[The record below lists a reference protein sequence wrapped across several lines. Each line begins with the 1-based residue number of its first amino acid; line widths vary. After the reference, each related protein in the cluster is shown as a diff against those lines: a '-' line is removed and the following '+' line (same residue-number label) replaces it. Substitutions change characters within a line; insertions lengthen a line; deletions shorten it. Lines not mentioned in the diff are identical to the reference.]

1 MTILELLL
9 GQIANFCPVVSR
21 NTIVKNSTSLDNIWQ
36 SIRLHYGFQST
47 GAHFIDFAAIK
58 FQADE
63 RPEDL
68 YQRIVAFIEDN
79 LLKPDSGITHNGAPV
94 TEEEELSPS
103 LENYAVLTWLQLIHE
118 GLPKLVKQR
127 YGPELRSKT
136 LASIKPEI
144 SQALDSLLEELQACE
159 DAKVMRAT
167 ANDFRNRS
175 NPAQSRA
182 RPPQNRRP
190 TPKCPLC
197 KEAGRP
203 YSHYLSKCLHLPP
216 DDRKFLARARRITDI
231 CEQSD
236 SDEPDEIL
244 DHQPVNTSESASV
257 NRVQVQQSPCLYAF
271 HECDTVC
278 ITIDSGAT
286 GNMMKASYARFL
298 GVNVTTTKQLAKQAD
313 GLSPL
318 KVVGEVHTSFTCD
331 GHVLTF
337 EGLVVE
343 NLDSDILAG
352 MPFMEVN
359 DIAIRPAKH
368 EIHIGDTFTYKYG
381 SLPKADTHSVKRAQV
396 LRAPST
402 GATIWP
408 GEFLEVALP
417 DGLAGVS
424 ATFAIEPR
432 SDLPAQHDWPEPTLV
447 TSVQGKVR
455 LTNTTDHPL
464 VLKRNE
470 HFCQVRQTSVSDNVG
485 QSPYIATKREAPV
498 TYPKYHSDLVK
509 VDPEGQLDTES
520 RTELRK
526 ITREFDDVF
535 SPSFKGYNGA
545 LGPFKGEVNMGPVLP
560 PQRKGRLPQYSRNQL
575 EELQRQFDELEEIG
589 VFQRPEDVGV
599 NVEYLNPSF
608 LVKKPNGGFRLVTAF
623 ADVGRYA
630 KPQPSLLPD
639 VDNTLRQIAQ
649 WKHIITTDLTK
660 AFYQIPLS
668 KASMKY
674 CGTVTPFRGVR
685 VYTRCAMG
693 MPGSETA
700 LEELMCRALGDLLVK
715 GVVVKLADDLY
726 CGGNSPEELLA
737 NWRDLLTALR
747 KCGLNLSAA
756 KTVIAPKEVSIL
768 GWLWSCGSIRA
779 SPHRIATLSSCSRP
793 TTVTGLRS
801 FIGAYRVLSRVLRD
815 TASHVAPLEE
825 AIAGKTAKE
834 PLNWTENLAGSF
846 TKAQASLNEHK
857 VIHLP
862 RVDDQLWI
870 VTDGSMKMHGL
881 GATLYLSRNNK
892 VLLGGFFSAK
902 LRNRQMTWLP
912 CEIEALSIASAIK
925 YFAPYII
932 QSPNT
937 MYVFS
942 LTASPASRLMKS
954 YAEASFQPVHAF

>member
-1 MTILELLL
+1 MATSVRVPKQWCLTKTENITSFESWRQNLVYTLSLDKNFAPFLVAGVQWRKRTRDNPHRGFVNDPQTVPEESRRTREQKVTILELLL

-47 GAHFIDFAAIK
+47 GAHFFDFAAIK

-103 LENYAVLTWLQLIHE
+103 LENYAVLTWLRLIHE

-167 ANDFRNRS
+167 TNDFRNRI
-175 NPAQSRA
+175 NPAQSRV
-182 RPPQNRRP
+182 RPPQNRRS

-216 DDRKFLARARRITDI
+216 EDRKFLARARRITDI
-231 CEQSD
+231 CEKSD
-236 SDEPDEIL
+236 SDEPDETL
-244 DHQPVNTSESASV
+244 DHQPANTSESASV

-278 ITIDSGAT
+278 ITIDSGAI

-331 GHVLTF
+331 GHLLAF

-417 DGLAGVS
+417 DGLAGLS
-424 ATFAIEPR
+424 ETFAIEPR

-485 QSPYIATKREAPV
+485 QSAYIATKREAPV

-509 VDPEGQLDTES
+509 VDPDGQLDTES
-520 RTELRK
+520 RTELHK

-715 GVVVKLADDLY
+715 GAVVKLADDLY

-737 NWRDLLTALR
+737 NW
-747 KCGLNLSAA
+747 
-756 KTVIAPKEVSIL
+756 
-768 GWLWSCGSIRA
+768 
-779 SPHRIATLSSCSRP
+779 P
-793 TTVTGLRS
+793 T
-801 FIGAYRVLSRVLRD
+801 Y
-815 TASHVAPLEE
+815 
-825 AIAGKTAKE
+825 
-834 PLNWTENLAGSF
+834 
-846 TKAQASLNEHK
+846 
-857 VIHLP
+857 
-862 RVDDQLWI
+862 
-870 VTDGSMKMHGL
+870 
-881 GATLYLSRNNK
+881 
-892 VLLGGFFSAK
+892 
-902 LRNRQMTWLP
+902 
-912 CEIEALSIASAIK
+912 
-925 YFAPYII
+925 
-932 QSPNT
+932 
-937 MYVFS
+937 
-942 LTASPASRLMKS
+942 
-954 YAEASFQPVHAF
+954 